1 MKEYKL
7 YLDPEIQQDLISD
20 RWKHLF
26 NQIDRENQTVRVY
39 IAGVDIPRKE
49 LRTKPPYATLNDE
62 PLRFADAFEL
72 IMVKTGKAED
82 PGFFDGEL

>member
-7 YLDPEIQQDLISD
+7 YLDPEKQQDLISV

-26 NQIDRENQTVRVY
+26 EQIDRENQSVRVY
-39 IAGVDIPRKE
+39 IAGVDIPRKD

-62 PLRFADAFEL
+62 PLRFGDAFEM

-82 PGFFDGEL
+82 SGFFDGEL

>member
-7 YLDPEIQQDLISD
+7 YLEPEKQQDVLSF

-26 NQIDRENQTVRVY
+26 DQIDRENQSVRVY
-39 IAGVDIPRKE
+39 IAGIDIPRKE
-49 LRTKPPYATLNDE
+49 LRMKPPYTTLNDE

-72 IMVKTGKAED
+72 IMVRTGKAED
-82 PGFFDGEL
+82 SAFFDGEI